1 MAETPLS
8 PEIRQLS
15 ELLTT
20 LTLEVRTCQARLYL
34 LEEMVQQL
42 GAALLHERDWLD
54 PMGLVR
60 VTAAYEQRWTP
71 PTPET
76 P

>member
-1 MAETPLS
+1 MAEIPLS
-8 PEIRQLS
+8 PESRPLA

-20 LTLEVRTCQARLYL
+20 LTLEVRACQARIYL

-54 PMGLVR
+54 PLALAR
-60 VTAAYEQRWTP
+60 VAETYQQRWRL
-71 PTPET
+71 PT
-76 P
+76 